1 MVFITRELGEVVHT
15 VIAEGTADN
24 SFTCPDPHATAFVVV
39 GALAFLGNAHLFN
52 APTDR
57 RKALIC
63 ETLRLSELALGIPI
77 GSLTS

>member
-39 GALAFLGNAHLFN
+39 GALAFLGDAHLFN
-52 APTDR
+52 TSTDR
-57 RKALIC
+57 RKALIH
-63 ETLRLSELALGIPI
+63 ETLCLSELALGIPI

>member
-39 GALAFLGNAHLFN
+39 GALAFLGNFN